1 MSRFDLPTSTFLK
14 HSSGGAG
21 RLVLWPLS
29 HDLATHRHSYAGEP
43 AAALAA
49 ANVFCRDRPYRC
61 GDRRPDIRQP
71 PGKPAAA
78 GPRRQHPRACLGAEA
93 GAIRAG
99 ARTVRLPRVPGDLPW
114 HLHQRDGY
122 ATRRVHR
129 RHRAGP
135 A

>member
-43 AAALAA
+43 VAALAA

-61 GDRRPDIRQP
+61 GDRRCDVYPDEGTPTARTSGDLLLRVWEC
-71 PGKPAAA
+71 PGPTT
-78 GPRRQHPRACLGAEA
+78 QHIA
-93 GAIRAG
+93 GAG
-99 ARTVRLPRVPGDLPW
+99 C
-114 HLHQRDGY
+114 
-122 ATRRVHR
+122 
-129 RHRAGP
+129 
-135 A
+135 